1 MTTTPVPEPT
11 TAPVPESTA
20 ASVPEPV
27 EGSGQAPITESV
39 DAPDS
44 ASVPEP
50 VEGPRPPVDLSGALE
65 ALLLMATE
73 PMPTVELAQAVASPV
88 HIVDETLQELAT
100 FYDQTQRGFELR
112 QVGAG
117 WRYYTR
123 PEHAPVINRYV
134 LEGQHGRLTQAAL
147 ETLAVIAYLQP
158 ATRSRISAVRGVS
171 VDGVVR
177 TLLARDLIVE
187 TARDELSGA
196 ALFSTTPY
204 FLERMGMASLDEL
217 PPLAPHLPDAMALEA
232 ELAETARAAEA
243 PSPELA
249 ASDESSEVAASDD
262 DGPDEAVPES

>member
-1 MTTTPVPEPT
+1 MSSEVPALDQTETNDPVTPVV
-11 TAPVPESTA
+11 ADVA
-20 ASVPEPV
+20 
-27 EGSGQAPITESV
+27 
-39 DAPDS
+39 
-44 ASVPEP
+44 
-50 VEGPRPPVDLSGALE
+50 GALE

-73 PMPTVELAQAVASPV
+73 PVPTVELAQALGTPVAE
-88 HIVDETLQELAT
+88 VDAALAGLSA
-100 FYDQTQRGFELR
+100 FYADTRRGFELR
-112 QVGAG
+112 HVGAG

-158 ATRSRISAVRGVS
+158 ATRSRISAVRGVN

-232 ELAETARAAEA
+232 ELAEAARTVDASLPADLADDEGGASGEGRAARPAEPA
-243 PSPELA
+243 TGLVE
-249 ASDESSEVAASDD
+249 
-262 DGPDEAVPES
+262 G